1 MCWELLRPS
10 TLRDPSFDFTP
21 IQSKLGVLSWNYSE
35 RARERYMVLA
45 LVLALA
51 SATACGHIRKPV
63 SPVVVH
69 ARSPSTRAAL
79 PPTPR
84 GGIAVAVFLPPEFF
98 SPLCYEPFSPATR
111 AMDTTICYNIDQ
123 TFRGALML
131 GGAAFTVLSGVSWM
145 CWATFHN
152 EDVNP
157 EPLSDA
163 TERARMTRD
172 TAAFEY
178 CERLR
183 ASGDPLQIAQANGLA
198 YAYLRPNTTAR
209 VSRSRFEQL
218 MALRG
223 KMLVSRRL
231 QNLGFGE
238 YAPAIVDDLR
248 YEEPAAIEG
257 LSADEVG
264 LIADQVWVEPGR
276 KKRFVESLTGLPKE
290 GGQWKAAVIGTG
302 FQLGRLKVSL
312 EWGDKETLAFETAFQ
327 LKLKSLGLL
336 QYELPL
342 IKTGLGSVELL
353 EGLDA
358 EDLEEAGDALM
369 TPLDK
374 ERFVKFFT
382 DAKLATDLVDDKSGK
397 DDATTGIGP

>member
-1 MCWELLRPS
+1 M
-10 TLRDPSFDFTP
+10 
-21 IQSKLGVLSWNYSE
+21 
-35 RARERYMVLA
+35 
-45 LVLALA
+45 
-51 SATACGHIRKPV
+51 
-63 SPVVVH
+63 VVH
-69 ARSPSTRAAL
+69 ARSPSTWAAL

-123 TFRGALML
+123 TFRGTLML

-152 EDVNP
+152 EDVRHVNP

-290 GGQWKAAVIGTG
+290 GGQWKAVIGTG

-336 QYELPL
+336 LYERPL
-342 IKTGLGSVELL
+342 IDAGVGSVELL

>member
-1 MCWELLRPS
+1 
-10 TLRDPSFDFTP
+10 
-21 IQSKLGVLSWNYSE
+21 
-35 RARERYMVLA
+35 
-45 LVLALA
+45 
-51 SATACGHIRKPV
+51 
-63 SPVVVH
+63 
-69 ARSPSTRAAL
+69 
-79 PPTPR
+79 
-84 GGIAVAVFLPPEFF
+84 
-98 SPLCYEPFSPATR
+98 
-111 AMDTTICYNIDQ
+111 MDTTICYNIDQ
-123 TFRGALML
+123 TFRGTLML

-145 CWATFHN
+145 CWTTFHN
-152 EDVNP
+152 EDVRHVTP

-172 TAAFEY
+172 TAAFAKY

-198 YAYLRPNTTAR
+198 YAYLRPTIATAR

-290 GGQWKAAVIGTG
+290 GGQWKAVIGTG

-312 EWGDKETLAFETAFQ
+312 EWGDNPWSPMLYGSGFCHLSLVCWRHPRQPTLF
-327 LKLKSLGLL
+327 
-336 QYELPL
+336 LPPRRS
-342 IKTGLGSVELL
+342 GRAHGRP
-353 EGLDA
+353 DH
-358 EDLEEAGDALM
+358 
-369 TPLDK
+369 
-374 ERFVKFFT
+374 
-382 DAKLATDLVDDKSGK
+382 LV
-397 DDATTGIGP
+397 